1 MDEND
6 SDEDESDEKLKILK
20 RQKKAEL
27 LLSRKYKII
36 RKAIEEDYLL
46 FEDQIFNIEPL

>member
-1 MDEND
+1 MGNLNNLLKEKNIY
-6 SDEDESDEKLKILK
+6 EKLKILK

-36 RKAIEEDYLL
+36 RKAIEKG
-46 FEDQIFNIEPL
+46 FSNI